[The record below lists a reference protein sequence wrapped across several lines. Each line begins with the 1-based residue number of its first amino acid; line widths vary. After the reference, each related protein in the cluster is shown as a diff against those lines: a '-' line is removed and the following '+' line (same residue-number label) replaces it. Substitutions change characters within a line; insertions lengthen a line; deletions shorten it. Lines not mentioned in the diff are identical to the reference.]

1 MPAGAGSFHRPAC
14 HPDSRS
20 QSGPHPRIGPGGTL
34 AEGAIRMEVILLE
47 AVDGL
52 GSRGDRVQVARG
64 FARNYL
70 VPRKLAILA
79 TSAGARMFEDQ
90 EHARRNRADKERRVA
105 ELQGAKMKD
114 VSVTLHAQVGED
126 EKLFGSITTSDI
138 ADALQAQGFSI
149 DKRQVLLEEPLK
161 VLGVYRVEVKLY
173 QDVTAAI
180 KVWVAKQEAE

>member
-1 MPAGAGSFHRPAC
+1 
-14 HPDSRS
+14 
-20 QSGPHPRIGPGGTL
+20 
-34 AEGAIRMEVILLE
+34 MEVILLD
-47 AVDGL
+47 AVEGL
-52 GSRGDRVQVARG
+52 GTRGDRVQVARG

-70 VPRKLAILA
+70 VPRNLAIPA

-90 EHARRNRADKERRVA
+90 ERARRNRTDKDRRVA
-105 ELQGAKMKD
+105 EALAHNMKD

-138 ADALQAQGFSI
+138 AEALQTQGFTI
-149 DKRQVLLEEPLK
+149 DKRQVQLAEPLK
-161 VLGVYRVEVKLY
+161 VLGVYRVEVKLH